1 MPLSQQD
8 EFGDFRIV
16 VSMEDL
22 DFVSMP
28 LSQQDE
34 FGGGLRF

>member
-8 EFGDFRIV
+8 EFGDRDGNNIQQAPIT
-16 VSMEDL
+16 
-22 DFVSMP
+22 VSMP

-34 FGGGLRF
+34 FGELSK

>member
-8 EFGDFRIV
+8 EFGAAIKNGKLAV
-16 VSMEDL
+16 GK
-22 DFVSMP
+22 VSMP

-34 FGGGLRF
+34 FGDRFYY